1 MKILIVDDEMLARE
15 RLVSLLSE
23 IDKNFSLSEAEHGV
37 AALRLI
43 REKSPE
49 LVLLDIRMP
58 VMDGLEV
65 VHHLAGLE
73 SPPAI
78 IFTTAY
84 QDYALDAFDAHAV
97 DYLMKPVRKER
108 LQQAISKAKV
118 LSKINVRK
126 LRDKDGANN
135 HRTHL
140 STIVQGNL
148 QIIPV
153 EKILYLKA
161 DQKYV
166 TAVWPEGELLIDD
179 SLKSLEQEF
188 ASHFIRIHRN
198 ALVSLRHIKGLDKDE
213 EGNPC
218 IKLQGMKARLPISR
232 RHTSNVRKALK
243 QL

>member
-23 IDKNFSLSEAEHGV
+23 LDNNFSVMEAEHGIE
-37 AALRLI
+37 ALKLI
-43 REKSPE
+43 GEETPE

-65 VHHLAGLE
+65 AHHLAGLDT
-73 SPPAI
+73 PPAI

-108 LQQAISKAKV
+108 LQQAIGRAKA
-118 LSKINVRK
+118 LNRINISE
-126 LRDKDGANN
+126 LRDDDSNN
-135 HRTHL
+135 CRSHL
-140 STIVQGNL
+140 SMTAQGNL
-148 QIIPV
+148 QIVPV
-153 EKILYLKA
+153 EKIYYLKA

-188 ASHFIRIHRN
+188 PSLFIRIHRN
-198 ALVSLRHIKGLDKDE
+198 TLVALRHIQGLDKDE

-218 IKLQGMKARLPISR
+218 IVLQGIEARPPVSR
-232 RHTSNVRKALK
+232 RHVSHVRKALK
-243 QL
+243 HL